1 MGWNTVDK
9 SKSHEARGEDVER
22 RELRLRRTYNEAAS
36 GHRLLAQNSAEAPPR
51 AEIDALYWSVLEEV
65 GTARSGKEEAW
76 DGALRVAC
84 ARHLSEL
91 REAGGDGAGAVEAA
105 CFAADAAPADAGL
118 WLRLHRLAA
127 GPAAGG
133 ERWPAYNR
141 CRVAIEAAR
150 RVEEL
155 RGAFGAGA
163 AAKVVARV
171 PALVRRAYASLDVV
185 APPAPPRAPRAVSVA
200 KPGLLGLGDAVLQA
214 HEAAVDDARARRA
227 SLEAPLAFTI
237 AYDEEQ
243 LSRSTSINPSLS
255 RSASVNPSPSP
266 SSLSRSVSRSPAPP
280 PDEPPSTS
288 PAPAPAGDKAPRRG
302 TRRRKENV
310 QPSPTPDD
318 EPPPLPLAP
327 RLWRHLA
334 GGEPPAAPAAPAGVD
349 GEWLGEAAAGGDAA
363 PARPAADAKAPDLA
377 GRSARASL
385 LAVLRGLEAAK
396 LPRSPELE
404 RIAGATAR
412 VLEDFYGE
420 ALPAEILVFVAELAW
435 TGDASASAFDDRRA
449 RAAFGGEAVAELA
462 ARLHWL
468 DAVVAQARGDGA
480 RAARS
485 LLACGRVFEGL
496 AAERAL
502 HVPHLGDE
510 AEGTLVSAAAV
521 AAERAALAET
531 AASLDARKALARV
544 AAVARSAHATGA
556 LAAPP
561 PAPSPSGESPRP
573 PEPPQIQDLWDA
585 VLDDYVAEAGAADD
599 VDLYDVVGV
608 DALAGDAVRRALDGQ
623 GAGADVVSVLCG
635 TCGDRYARCD
645 LALQVALA
653 AVGRLLAVGPSAAAA
668 ALCRDRTAPRAA
680 SRAAARRALG
690 ALAEALRAALFA
702 ATGGECVRALGAK
715 VAATLAAATAAA
727 ARQRAPDAL
736 RALAAGAAK
745 ADALAGHAAA
755 SEAVDAALAGALL
768 RGADLDR
775 RRGRPDGDVLDEAGA
790 VAAAL
795 AALHP
800 ARLAPATRTVA
811 LAGAV
816 DVLRKLD
823 GDGAVYNHEKCRTL
837 RARAADAACA
847 LVEARETRDAAAA
860 FGAEVHRHLAARR
873 CCDGDQAV
881 FLRGR
886 VAWLARSA
894 AAAPR
899 GGRRPVDTRDTELFA
914 AQCWYDFVGCRVL
927 RDVANSRVDDKL
939 RAKRLRLLGPSERH
953 AFVRHVAPLVL
964 RDKCGDEA
972 PLPLAPRRDV
982 LDALEAVARA
992 SQALEEQR
1000 SGDDD
1005 DVEAYLFAPTDEPRT
1020 FPAYLLG
1027 TAASANGDGASHAA
1041 PEDPADAG
1049 ERLLAEMMVLK
1060 LTQRD
1065 KEAAQETKTPAALE
1079 LSRLEALR
1087 WHLRCCALEPRRAA
1101 HWAAAARTL
1110 EDLAAPLLSLGRLA
1124 APAGV
1129 GLRRCVCLSTR
1140 SLVAKPFGNDAELV
1154 ATAREMPRGPWYR
1167 FPELGQDWIDAM
1179 AEAKA
1184 EARREA
1190 AKRCWVVA
1198 HGLANGSRGAYAAAV
1213 GCLCY
1218 EDARDASKLGNVTTA
1233 FRHATD
1239 AKAAF
1244 EAAASL
1250 GAPATRAFAL
1260 MMAGKLAWRDAA
1272 RPFDDRASA
1281 AIAAFAA
1288 AVDASPAAIAKHCG
1302 REDPDVVWRL
1312 HATRLKVAALAD
1324 AGRASP
1330 TALAAAAATRFA
1342 PPSSAED
1349 SGALLSVVD
1358 DCLAA
1363 FKACR
1368 KDDPYHAR
1376 AIHYHGRALLL
1387 AAKLSSAGEPASAA
1401 RDAFV
1406 EAAVGDARAA
1416 LDALCDR
1423 KRPQVVALW
1432 RVEGVSG
1439 CQAGLD
1445 ANHRKYDRSR
1455 FKHLALYVA
1464 VLADLRDHDRLRG
1477 VAGWIASSKERSRTT
1492 RAMLHTVW
1500 NAQLRALQTDLNA
1513 PRPPAPAPPA
1523 PAPPAPPS
1531 RPFGEEEDLR
1541 S

>member
-91 REAGGDGAGAVEAA
+91 REAGGDGDGAVEAA

-127 GPAAGG
+127 GATEGG
-133 ERWPAYNR
+133 EKWPAYNR

-155 RGAFGAGA
+155 HGAFGAGA
-163 AAKVVARV
+163 AAKVVARI

-185 APPAPPRAPRAVSVA
+185 APPAPPARARGLRREAR
-200 KPGLLGLGDAVLQA
+200 LLGLGDAVLG
-214 HEAAVDDARARRA
+214 EAPRGRRRRRGRARA

-255 RSASVNPSPSP
+255 RSAPANPPLSPSP
-266 SSLSRSVSRSPAPP
+266 LSV
-280 PDEPPSTS
+280 
-288 PAPAPAGDKAPRRG
+288 
-302 TRRRKENV
+302 
-310 QPSPTPDD
+310 
-318 EPPPLPLAP
+318 
-327 RLWRHLA
+327 
-334 GGEPPAAPAAPAGVD
+334 
-349 GEWLGEAAAGGDAA
+349 
-363 PARPAADAKAPDLA
+363 
-377 GRSARASL
+377 
-385 LAVLRGLEAAK
+385 AAK

-420 ALPAEILVFVAELAW
+420 ALPAEILVFAAELAW
-435 TGDASASAFDDRRA
+435 TGDGDAPAFDDRRA

-468 DAVVAQARGDGA
+468 DAVVAQARGDA
-480 RAARS
+480 RA
-485 LLACGRVFEGL
+485 
-496 AAERAL
+496 RAPEL
-502 HVPHLGDE
+502 TRG
-510 AEGTLVSAAAV
+510 AAAV
-521 AAERAALAET
+521 APPR
-531 AASLDARKALARV
+531 DPRD
-544 AAVARSAHATGA
+544 ATGA
-556 LAAPP
+556 RTGA

-585 VLDDYVAEAGAADD
+585 VLDDYVAEAGARTTPTSTTPS
-599 VDLYDVVGV
+599 G
-608 DALAGDAVRRALDGQ
+608 DAAGDAVRRALDGQ

-645 LALQVALA
+645 LALQVAVA
-653 AVGRLLAVGPSAAAA
+653 APAASSPSARRRRPPRSAG
-668 ALCRDRTAPRAA
+668 TA
-680 SRAAARRALG
+680 
-690 ALAEALRAALFA
+690 
-702 ATGGECVRALGAK
+702 
-715 VAATLAAATAAA
+715 
-727 ARQRAPDAL
+727 
-736 RALAAGAAK
+736 
-745 ADALAGHAAA
+745 
-755 SEAVDAALAGALL
+755 
-768 RGADLDR
+768 R
-775 RRGRPDGDVLDEAGA
+775 RRGRVAG
-790 VAAAL
+790 
-795 AALHP
+795 
-800 ARLAPATRTVA
+800 R
-811 LAGAV
+811 GA
-816 DVLRKLD
+816 
-823 GDGAVYNHEKCRTL
+823 
-837 RARAADAACA
+837 
-847 LVEARETRDAAAA
+847 
-860 FGAEVHRHLAARR
+860 
-873 CCDGDQAV
+873 AV

-894 AAAPR
+894 SKAPR
-899 GGRRPVDTRDTELFA
+899 GGRRPVDTKDTELFA

-992 SQALEEQR
+992 SRALEENR

-1027 TAASANGDGASHAA
+1027 TAASVNGDGACHAA

-1129 GLRRCVCLSTR
+1129 GLRRCACLSTR
-1140 SLVAKPFGNDAELV
+1140 SLVAKPFGNDAALV

-1233 FRHATD
+1233 FRHSTD
-1239 AKAAF
+1239 AKTAF

-1281 AIAAFAA
+1281 AIASFA
-1288 AVDASPAAIAKHCG
+1288 
-1302 REDPDVVWRL
+1302 
-1312 HATRLKVAALAD
+1312 
-1324 AGRASP
+1324 ASP
-1330 TALAAAAATRFA
+1330 TRRQGDREALRPRGPGRRLAPPRDAIEGRGARRRGPREPDGARGGAAARASRA
-1342 PPSSAED
+1342 PSSA
-1349 SGALLSVVD
+1349 
-1358 DCLAA
+1358 
-1363 FKACR
+1363 
-1368 KDDPYHAR
+1368 
-1376 AIHYHGRALLL
+1376 GR
-1387 AAKLSSAGEPASAA
+1387 
-1401 RDAFV
+1401 
-1406 EAAVGDARAA
+1406 
-1416 LDALCDR
+1416 
-1423 KRPQVVALW
+1423 
-1432 RVEGVSG
+1432 
-1439 CQAGLD
+1439 GLG
-1445 ANHRKYDRSR
+1445 RC
-1455 FKHLALYVA
+1455 
-1464 VLADLRDHDRLRG
+1464 
-1477 VAGWIASSKERSRTT
+1477 
-1492 RAMLHTVW
+1492 
-1500 NAQLRALQTDLNA
+1500 
-1513 PRPPAPAPPA
+1513 
-1523 PAPPAPPS
+1523 
-1531 RPFGEEEDLR
+1531 
-1541 S
+1541 